1 VMKMH
6 RIILKRSSG
15 LFMGNDVPHII
26 EWSGLAIID
35 RDSLYQWLYEKNKS
49 AAKRIEGKI
58 RGAITLLKDAPGM
71 GSAYDIKGVRKH
83 PIQGTE
89 FTVFYTI
96 EGNSIVILRVLHQSL
111 DVPSVRFTDDGGRW
125 LM

>member
-1 VMKMH
+1 MH

-49 AAKRIEGKI
+49 VAKR
-58 RGAITLLKDAPGM
+58 
-71 GSAYDIKGVRKH
+71 
-83 PIQGTE
+83 
-89 FTVFYTI
+89 I
-96 EGNSIVILRVLHQSL
+96 EGNSIVILRVLHQSM